1 MNKFNLPI
9 VLGVIA
15 IFIVV
20 VFWSSITVVINP
32 GEAGVLF
39 KPWSGGIDKTQ
50 VYTKQ
55 GYHFK
60 APWNKMIKY
69 NVKQQNLKET
79 IEALSSN
86 GLKIVLELTVLYRV
100 LPQEIGFLHEEKGV
114 AYREEYI
121 SPSIRSSGRTAIGKF
136 IPEELYSTKREEV
149 VTLIKS
155 ETAKILERRH
165 IVLEEVLIRN
175 IQLPSGLAQS
185 IEEKLKAEQAKQ
197 RANQEADRLIIQ
209 AKADSTA
216 KMIEATTNAE
226 TNRLVNASLNDKL
239 LRWKGIQATLKLA
252 ESPNSKTVIIRSSK
266 DGLPLILG
274 NK

>member
-9 VLGVIA
+9 VLGAIA
-15 IFIVV
+15 ILIIV

-100 LPQEIGFLHEEKGV
+100 LPQEIGFLHEEKGI

-175 IQLPSGLAQS
+175 IQLPAGLAQS

-239 LRWKGIQATLKLA
+239 LKWKGIQATIKLA
-252 ESPNSKTVIIRSSK
+252 ESPNSKTIIIGGSK

-274 NK
+274 NN